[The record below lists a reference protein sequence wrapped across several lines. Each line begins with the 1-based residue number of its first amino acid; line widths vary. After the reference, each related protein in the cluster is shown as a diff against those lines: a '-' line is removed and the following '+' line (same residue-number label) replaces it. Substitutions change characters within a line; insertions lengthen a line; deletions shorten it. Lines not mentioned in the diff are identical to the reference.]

1 MDTRPETYQD
11 LIDSVRRDLG
21 VRLAIVGVG
30 GGNEVM
36 HARLETGQWLV
47 VSEAEDFLSSIGDRL
62 ENDAQGTPLGWFAGV
77 YLNDASGGVAHPAS
91 SVPAG
96 CLAAVVREDALF
108 HELGDVVSEVLAQFA
123 RSTA

>member
-1 MDTRPETYQD
+1 MDARPATYQD
-11 LIDSVRRDLG
+11 LIDAVRRDIG

-30 GGNEVM
+30 GGNDVM
-36 HARLETGQWLV
+36 HARLETGHWLV

-62 ENDAQGTPLGWFAGV
+62 ENDAQGIPLGWFAGI
-77 YLNDASGGVAHPAS
+77 YLNDASGGVDQPAS

-108 HELGDVVSEVLAQFA
+108 HELGDVVTEVLAQFA
-123 RSTA
+123 RGTA